1 MHRAKAK
8 KIYIESSGD
17 TLFTS
22 IRPILFLG
30 FIVAFV
36 FVGSFLLV
44 RAHNRARQDLI
55 ETLSLER
62 QLKETHQKLKSDMAG
77 ITQSRLLAL
86 KAKERLGL
94 SKPKDEEVLVLK

>member
-1 MHRAKAK
+1 MQRTR

-30 FIVAFV
+30 FIVTFV
-36 FVGSFLLV
+36 LVVSFLLV
-44 RAHNRARQDLI
+44 SAHNRARQELI

-62 QLKETHQKLKSDMAG
+62 QLQETRLKLKAEMAG